1 MITPSRCTQELRFF
15 FYVLF
20 TSTGYILQ
28 AIVGILVVLLI
39 YPWVFIYD
47 KFFA

>member
-1 MITPSRCTQELRFF
+1 MLHRLNKELRFF

-20 TSTGYILQ
+20 TSTGYLLQ

-47 KFFA
+47 KFFS